1 MASSRRPERS
11 QSDQG
16 STQPGNASHATPEY
30 NGAAGHDTQNDHP
43 MPHKHDPR
51 HDHATQPKHGQGSI
65 RHAIGLAMPVGLGMV
80 PLGLAFGILLTQMGF
95 AWFWAP
101 IFSFVIYA
109 GSMEFLALSLV
120 TGGVGPLSAALYG
133 LLVNFRHV
141 FYALNYPLH
150 VIRSRLARAYG
161 IYALTDETYAI
172 VSANP
177 NQRFTGRQVIAIQI
191 VLQCAWVGGGILGAL
206 FGDAIP
212 WKLEGMEFALTA
224 LFVVLL
230 IESFLATRDVSLV
243 LTAAVTAAVALLV
256 SPGNMLMIAMLLYF
270 AVLLAR
276 FYLPGL
282 DRALQLRWRTGDERQ
297 EV

>member
-1 MASSRRPERS
+1 MSPSASWKTPPRTCASGSAWSAGTASWSCPPAAISPSARSPGSRSAARRFLGNSRRPE
-11 QSDQG
+11 QGQPDQG
-16 STQPGNASHATPEY
+16 RTQPGNASHATLDR
-30 NGAAGHDTQNDHP
+30 NGADEHDTQNDRT
-43 MPHKHDPR
+43 MPHEHDIT
-51 HDHATQPKHGQGSI
+51 HETDTQHKPDQGSI

-120 TGGVGPLSAALYG
+120 TGGVRPLSAALYG

-191 VLQCAWVGGGILGAL
+191 VLQCAWVGGGVLGAL
-206 FGDAIP
+206 FGDAMP

-243 LTAAVTAAVALLV
+243 LTAA
-256 SPGNMLMIAMLLYF
+256 
-270 AVLLAR
+270 
-276 FYLPGL
+276 
-282 DRALQLRWRTGDERQ
+282 
-297 EV
+297 

>member
-1 MASSRRPERS
+1 MASSRRPEQRGP
-11 QSDQG
+11 DQG
-16 STQPGNASHATPEY
+16 G
-30 NGAAGHDTQNDHP
+30 
-43 MPHKHDPR
+43 
-51 HDHATQPKHGQGSI
+51 I

-101 IFSFVIYA
+101 IFSLVIYA

-150 VIRSRLARAYG
+150 VIGSRLARAYG

-191 VLQCAWVGGGILGAL
+191 VLQCAWVGGGVLGAL

-243 LTAAVTAAVALLV
+243 LTAVVTAAVALLV

>member
-1 MASSRRPERS
+1 MASSRRPEQRGP
-11 QSDQG
+11 DQG
-16 STQPGNASHATPEY
+16 G
-30 NGAAGHDTQNDHP
+30 
-43 MPHKHDPR
+43 
-51 HDHATQPKHGQGSI
+51 I

-101 IFSFVIYA
+101 IFSLVIYA

-150 VIRSRLARAYG
+150 VIGSRLARAYG

-191 VLQCAWVGGGILGAL
+191 VLQCAWVGGGVLGAL

-212 WKLEGMEFALTA
+212 WKLEGMEFALNA
-224 LFVVLL
+224 LFIVLAYEAFKSSRDLGAVV
-230 IESFLATRDVSLV
+230 IAAGMGVLALV
-243 LTAAVTAAVALLV
+243 LAPLLHAYGRTHRLLPPAARALL
-256 SPGNMLMIAMLLYF
+256 GA
-270 AVLLAR
+270 
-276 FYLPGL
+276 G
-282 DRALQLRWRTGDERQ
+282 TGY
-297 EV
+297 